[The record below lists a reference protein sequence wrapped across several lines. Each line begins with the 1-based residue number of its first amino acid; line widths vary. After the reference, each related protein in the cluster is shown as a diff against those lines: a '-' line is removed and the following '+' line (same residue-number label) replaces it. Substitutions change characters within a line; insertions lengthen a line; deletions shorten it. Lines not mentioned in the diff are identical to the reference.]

1 MLDSERGRGTG
12 LMKVVEVIKSMY
24 ETESALAL
32 EETAYLENRMGKD
45 IKDQVLKSWL
55 IIVYLLWWAL
65 WIIGLSNTLFIL
77 DYRIKQHTI
86 YIGVVLQRS

>member
-1 MLDSERGRGTG
+1 MLDSERGRDTG

>member
-1 MLDSERGRGTG
+1 
-12 LMKVVEVIKSMY
+12 MKVVEVIKSMY

-32 EETAYLENRMGKD
+32 EETTYLEKRTGKD

>member
-1 MLDSERGRGTG
+1 
-12 LMKVVEVIKSMY
+12 MKVVEVIKSMY

-32 EETAYLENRMGKD
+32 EETAYLEKRTGKD